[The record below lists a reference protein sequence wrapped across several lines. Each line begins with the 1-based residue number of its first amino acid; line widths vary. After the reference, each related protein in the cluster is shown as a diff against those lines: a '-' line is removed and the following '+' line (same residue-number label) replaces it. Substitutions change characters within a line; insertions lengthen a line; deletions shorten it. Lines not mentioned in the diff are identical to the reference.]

1 MQAKKAPTPFD
12 AMTETRGTVRFQK
25 IVETAGKPSVHLLWM
40 DPAKDPVLQKAVKA
54 NCVMTVHQRPSGTK
68 TDFGI
73 IGFEKNV
80 AGQVLIFPKSL
91 KAFAGKRVVGVKY
104 DSIEWPAVPKN
115 QQAAKIRSPRHSAKS
130 QPEEPK
136 TPVAKA
142 KRPAAEENAA
152 GRVVKFPGSQTEDED
167 RPREDIEEI
176 KDQVRLAMKV
186 LEEGKQV
193 AAFNLLKRI
202 VE

>member
-1 MQAKKAPTPFD
+1 MQAKKARTPD
-12 AMTETRGTVRFQK
+12 DTMTGTTATVRFQK
-25 IVETAGKPSVHLLWM
+25 IVESTGKPSVHLLWI
-40 DPAKDPVLQKAVKA
+40 DPAKDPILQKAVKA

-68 TDFGI
+68 TDFGT

-80 AGQVLIFPKSL
+80 AGQILIFPKSL
-91 KAFAGKRVVGVKY
+91 KSFAGKRVVGVKY

-115 QQAAKIRSPRHSAKS
+115 QQTPKTRPLTHSPKTRPEGPKTAAAK
-130 QPEEPK
+130 
-136 TPVAKA
+136 
-142 KRPAAEENAA
+142 PAAEENAPA
-152 GRVVKFPGSQTEDED
+152 RVVKFPTPRAEDESG
-167 RPREDIEEI
+167 PEEDIEEI
-176 KDQVRLAMKV
+176 KEQVRHAMKV

>member
-1 MQAKKAPTPFD
+1 
-12 AMTETRGTVRFQK
+12 MTETVGTIRFQK
-25 IVETAGKPSVHLLWM
+25 IVETAGKPNVHLLWM

-54 NCVMTVHQRPSGTK
+54 NCVMTIHQQPSGAK
-68 TDFGI
+68 TDFGT

-80 AGQVLIFPKSL
+80 AGQFLIFPKSL

-104 DSIEWPAVPKN
+104 DSIEWPAVPKA
-115 QQAAKIRSPRHSAKS
+115 QQAPKVRPPKTSTKS
-130 QPEEPK
+130 QPESLKPAASE
-136 TPVAKA
+136 A
-142 KRPAAEENAA
+142 KRPAPEEHAP
-152 GRVVKFPGSQTEDED
+152 GKVVEFTPTKVNDED
-167 RPREDIEEI
+167 RTSESAEEI
-176 KDQVRLAMKV
+176 KDQVRHAMKF